1 MGSFK
6 DRKDGKRLG
15 RLNGMSYIMYHLKKS
30 RNASEVYMDKAMD
43 VTELV
48 KYFNKLKKKDDVH
61 VTYFHLFSTAV
72 AKTIYNR
79 PYLNRFIVNGYYY
92 ERNDVLLSYVAKTS
106 FTDDAQEVMQVI
118 KALPDDNIFT
128 LSEKMSKVVKSA
140 RGDNKTSSTD
150 DLVDNIGN
158 LPKILRSSIVGV
170 FKFLDRHDFLPISMT
185 SEILYYSTVILSNLG
200 SIGSKE
206 AIHHNLTDFGTNS
219 ILITMGKIYKK
230 EIINDKGEKE
240 VRDFCDFGLTLD
252 ERIAD
257 GFYMIKSIELLEY
270 ILKNPKLLEGK
281 CSDEIKVK

>member
-1 MGSFK
+1 MGSLK

-158 LPKILRSSIVGV
+158 LPKILRSPIVGV

-219 ILITMGKIYKK
+219 ILMTMGKIYKK

-270 ILKNPKLLEGK
+270 ILKNPQLLEGK